1 MGKKISPTVI
11 GAFVVG
17 AVALAVAGVL
27 VFGSGQ
33 FFKKTR
39 PYVMYFPGSVNG
51 LSVGSP
57 VKFRGVQLGQVT
69 NIELVFDAAQDSK
82 APRIPVFVELDPAKI
97 IVEGT
102 EMKLSD
108 PKMLQTFF
116 DHGLRAQLQSQS
128 LVTGLLF
135 VQLDFF
141 PDTPIRF
148 VNPPNSW
155 PPELPTI
162 PSTLE
167 QAQSAA
173 REIIDELRSIK
184 FGPVMQQ
191 VSEALEGINTLVN
204 SPAIKQT
211 IDALPG
217 TVKQLDD
224 TISDARR
231 VLARVDGQVA
241 PLGKRLDETLAQTTT
256 TMAAVQKTAGNAST
270 LIEPGSPLDYQLRKS
285 LEDLGGAAR
294 AIQQFADYLERNP
307 SALIYGKPAPEGVSK

>member
-1 MGKKISPTVI
+1 MGKKINPALI
-11 GAFVVG
+11 GGFVLG
-17 AVALAVAGVL
+17 AVALAVLGVI
-27 VFGSGQ
+27 VFGGGQ

-69 NIELVFDAAQDSK
+69 NIELVFDAQAQDQ
-82 APRIPVFVELDPAKI
+82 APRIPVYAELDPAKI

-102 EMKLSD
+102 TMKLSN
-108 PKMLQTFF
+108 PKMLQAFIEK
-116 DHGLRAQLQSQS
+116 GLRAQLQSQS

-141 PDTPIRF
+141 PDTKAVF
-148 VNPPNSW
+148 LNPPNSE

-162 PSTLE
+162 QTTLE

-184 FGPVMQQ
+184 FGPVMEK
-191 VSEALEGINTLVN
+191 VSTALDGINNLVN
-204 SPAIKQT
+204 SPAVHAT
-211 IDALPG
+211 VDALPE
-217 TVKQLDD
+217 TVKHLNEALA
-224 TISDARR
+224 TTRTMLAKIDA
-231 VLARVDGQVA
+231 QVS
-241 PLGKRLDETLAQTTT
+241 PLGKRLDDTLVQTRN
-256 TMAAVQKTAGNAST
+256 TMAAVEKTAGSATT

-285 LEDLGGAAR
+285 LEDLGNAAR
-294 AIQQFADYLERNP
+294 AIQEFADYLERNP
-307 SALIYGKPAPEGVSK
+307 SALIYGKPIPEGAPK